1 MQITLLGKE
10 EIKEGTVYLS
20 FYSQYFDSLSHK
32 QESGG
37 TLKLFV
43 TLKTLLCSLDLK
55 IPQNVPPPLRVM
67 LYHLEPEHKG
77 QRVSN
82 MCVHRHKPLCGRAV
96 LGADNYSK

>member
-32 QESGG
+32 QEGEG

-43 TLKTLLCSLDLK
+43 TLKT
-55 IPQNVPPPLRVM
+55 
-67 LYHLEPEHKG
+67 
-77 QRVSN
+77 
-82 MCVHRHKPLCGRAV
+82 
-96 LGADNYSK
+96 